1 MLGRNTEMNLLQMN
15 RQKNE
20 SACGIPFIFL
30 VYLTEGGSE
39 SVAFSVIPCKTI
51 DKSRLLARSFSRGR
65 ALLHPILLKRKKV
78 LTNSSC
84 CGNIIGR

>member
-30 VYLTEGGSE
+30 VYLTG
-39 SVAFSVIPCKTI
+39 VVQNPWRF
-51 DKSRLLARSFSRGR
+51 L
-65 ALLHPILLKRKKV
+65 
-78 LTNSSC
+78 
-84 CGNIIGR
+84 

>member
-30 VYLTEGGSE
+30 VYLTGGGSE
-39 SVAFSVIPCKTI
+39 SVAFS
-51 DKSRLLARSFSRGR
+51 
-65 ALLHPILLKRKKV
+65 
-78 LTNSSC
+78 
-84 CGNIIGR
+84 IIFL

>member
-30 VYLTEGGSE
+30 VYLTGGGSE
-39 SVAFSVIPCKTI
+39 SVAFSVIFFVKPLTKADC
-51 DKSRLLARSFSRGR
+51 LPGHFPGEGR
-65 ALLHPILLKRKKV
+65 FCTKF
-78 LTNSSC
+78 C
-84 CGNIIGR
+84 